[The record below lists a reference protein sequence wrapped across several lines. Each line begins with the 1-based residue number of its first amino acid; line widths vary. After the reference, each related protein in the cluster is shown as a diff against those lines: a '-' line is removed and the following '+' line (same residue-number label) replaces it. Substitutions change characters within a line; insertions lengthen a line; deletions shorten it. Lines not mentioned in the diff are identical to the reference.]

1 MGRGDREVGRLRGA
15 RAYMATHAPTLTGG
29 NTMQQQS
36 PWMTT
41 YLPVIST
48 IVVAGATV
56 ALVWLTS
63 RYVRLTGR
71 MVEESQKSREPSV
84 TVDFEIPD
92 RSLRLV
98 VENHGLSPAKNV
110 RIAVLKEV
118 QWVRS
123 GKAREG
129 LAECG
134 AVKNGISY
142 LTPSRKLKYYLGF
155 PNWND
160 ISDGEMEASL
170 RITYENE
177 AGKEYHHIVDFDF
190 RQLHE
195 VLFES
200 FKDPALAVA
209 EAIQQSERDR
219 RLQEH
224 SRRMFDSLV
233 APREM
238 KKCQACAELIPKE
251 AKKCAHC
258 QEKQENSDPTTG

>member
-1 MGRGDREVGRLRGA
+1 MPQL
-15 RAYMATHAPTLTGG
+15 
-29 NTMQQQS
+29 S
-36 PWMTT
+36 PWVTT

-48 IVVAGATV
+48 IVVAAATV

-92 RSLRLV
+92 QSLRLV

-110 RIAVLKEV
+110 RIAVLKDV
-118 QWVRS
+118 QWLRM
-123 GKAREG
+123 GKGRQG
-129 LAECG
+129 LADCG
-134 AVKNGISY
+134 PVKEGISY

-160 ISDGEMEASL
+160 ASDDQMEASL

-177 AGKEYHHIVDFDF
+177 AGREYEHIVDFDF
-190 RQLHE
+190 GQMRE

-200 FKDPALAVA
+200 FKDSNLAVA
-209 EAIQQSERDR
+209 EAIRQSERDR
-219 RLQEH
+219 QQHEQTRQMLN
-224 SRRMFDSLV
+224 SFG
-233 APREM
+233 AREM
-238 KKCQACAELIPKE
+238 KKCPMCAEMIPEE

-258 QEKQENSDPTTG
+258 QEMQENSGPTTA